1 MPRRKNL
8 VLATSNGVVICERS
22 TAGWLEVSHSLSE
35 VHTTSVAAQGELI
48 LVGTQGGIYR
58 SGDRGN
64 SWQPA
69 NGGLTHRHIRWLSIH
84 PQDAQRVFA
93 GSEPAGIFA
102 SFDGG
107 LTWQPRPEVFE
118 LRDRNRWYLPYS
130 PEAGCVRGFAFLGGQ
145 GYAAVEVGGLLIS
158 KDFGDSWHLAPG
170 SQSPDESLHADVH
183 SITVHSSS
191 PDLIAAP
198 TGGGFYHSLDG
209 GITWQNLYRGS
220 YCRAVWWDPTDKEHM
235 ILGVADGVD
244 RNGRIE
250 ETHDGGLTWSKASVG
265 LDLPWQHH
273 MVERFLQLGDEL
285 FVVLSNGELWLTSLG
300 GITWERILPQ
310 VPYVRAAAEY

>member
-1 MPRRKNL
+1 M
-8 VLATSNGVVICERS
+8 CERS
-22 TAGWLEVSHSLSE
+22 SAGWQEVSRTLSE
-35 VHTTSVAAQGELI
+35 VYTTSVAAQGELI
-48 LVGTQGGIYR
+48 LVGSQDGIYR
-58 SGDRGN
+58 SGDQGH

-69 NGGLTHRHIRWLSIH
+69 NSGLTHRHIRWLTFH
-84 PQDAQRVFA
+84 PQDAQRIFA

-130 PEAGCVRGFAFLGGQ
+130 PEAGCVRGFAFLEEH

-158 KDFGDSWHLAPG
+158 KDFGDSWQPAPG
-170 SQSPDESLHADVH
+170 NQSPDESLHADVH
-183 SITVHSSS
+183 SIAVHPSS
-191 PDLIAAP
+191 PNLIAAP
-198 TGGGFYHSLDG
+198 TGGGFYLSADG
-209 GITWQNLYRGS
+209 GLTWRNRYRGS

-250 ETHDGGLTWSKASVG
+250 QTRDGGLTWSEASAG

-285 FVVLSNGELWLTSLG
+285 FAVLSNGELWLTSLG
-300 GITWERILPQ
+300 IITWERILPQ
-310 VPYVRAAAEY
+310 VAHVHAAVGY